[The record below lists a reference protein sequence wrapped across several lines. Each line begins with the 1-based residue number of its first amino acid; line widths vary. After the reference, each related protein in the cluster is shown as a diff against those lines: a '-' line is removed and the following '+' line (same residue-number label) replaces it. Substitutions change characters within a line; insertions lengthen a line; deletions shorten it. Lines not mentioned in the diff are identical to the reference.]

1 MAIGRGPLDSKTS
14 EYHGEFISGD
24 FSMRHTSSTTIFTL
38 VRGLIGSLVLIN
50 AASSAP
56 PENPGVISGDAS
68 GANRQESSHTN
79 RVEPAPAFNFFAQ
92 YGDLNQVYDPTVGSA
107 DRMSSYPGDWCE
119 NDSVFN
125 GTQLRDTD
133 MPAENLSGLAHYRL
147 SGYPA
152 FDPESVEWAVLR
164 WDVLYEPGVAESS
177 GYKQERIDF
186 REFTPC
192 RVFGGFNYTAGLRER
207 LESAGQNRRQ
217 WISLT
222 LDLRSGWIDAAEIDP
237 QGNPVANRHYS
248 QIAISQDLRDPLE
261 PRYPAE
267 LCERVLRAASKGRL
281 QGGLCWGGKVS
292 FASIAGRAR
301 PPHAVRALVIE
312 RCELISGHADAGS
325 WHELSEFDERSW
337 AIRAADRRSAWA
349 VEFDLLLKVPGMV
362 AEKGQS
368 PAETAELEFASNAT
382 TATVG
387 KYSVS
392 IEVPSLAELGH
403 TGDTKWPRQFETL
416 LFGDFARASN
426 GPVKRSMQLREFRR
440 FVDREGFVRVR
451 FTYENKARAFVTK
464 VVEELLEAVVPL
476 VRIDLLRITVRGPR
490 PADQAP

>member
-1 MAIGRGPLDSKTS
+1 
-14 EYHGEFISGD
+14 
-24 FSMRHTSSTTIFTL
+24 
-38 VRGLIGSLVLIN
+38 
-50 AASSAP
+50 
-56 PENPGVISGDAS
+56 
-68 GANRQESSHTN
+68 
-79 RVEPAPAFNFFAQ
+79 
-92 YGDLNQVYDPTVGSA
+92 
-107 DRMSSYPGDWCE
+107 
-119 NDSVFN
+119 
-125 GTQLRDTD
+125 

-147 SGYPA
+147 SGYSA
-152 FDPESVEWAVLR
+152 FDPDSAEWAVLR
-164 WDVLYEPGVAESS
+164 WDVLYEPGVAERSE
-177 GYKQERIDF
+177 YEQERIDF
-186 REFTPC
+186 REFMPC
-192 RVFGGFNYTAGLRER
+192 GGLGGFNYTAGLRER
-207 LESAGQNRRQ
+207 LEAAGQNRRQ
-217 WISLT
+217 WIALT
-222 LDLRSGWIDAAEIDP
+222 LDLRSGWIDAAEVDP
-237 QGNPVANRHYS
+237 KGNPVPNRHYPR
-248 QIAISQDLRDPLE
+248 IRISQDRRGPLE

-312 RCELISGHADAGS
+312 RCELVSGHVDAGS
-325 WHELSEFDERSW
+325 RHDLSEFDERSW
-337 AIRAADRRSAWA
+337 AIRAADRRTTWA
-349 VEFDLLLKVPGMV
+349 VELDLLLKVPGMV

-392 IEVPSLAELGH
+392 IEVPNLAEPDQ
-403 TGDTKWPRQFETL
+403 TGKTSKSGQFETL

-451 FTYENKARAFVTK
+451 FMYENKARAFVTK
-464 VVEELLEAVVPL
+464 VVEELLEAVVPI